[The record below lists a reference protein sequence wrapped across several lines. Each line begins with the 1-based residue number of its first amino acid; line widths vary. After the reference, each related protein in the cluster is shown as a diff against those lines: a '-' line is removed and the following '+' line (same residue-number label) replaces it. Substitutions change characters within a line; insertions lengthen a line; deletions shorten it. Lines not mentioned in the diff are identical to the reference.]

1 MKRIFVRWDLCTACK
16 TCQMACMVEHSASK
30 DLFTAIFETPHP
42 RTRVYVEAVNGSQR
56 KALLYRQPVAERP
69 AVPILCRHCDNA
81 PCLNACIA
89 GALYRDEATGAVLSN
104 LDRCIGCWTCVMVCP
119 YGVVTR
125 QLETQRALKCDL
137 CPDRDEPACVA
148 ACPTKA
154 LIYAEVDDFS
164 RGRRQMLAAAVAGA
178 PGG

>member
-1 MKRIFVRWDLCTACK
+1 MKRIFVRWERCTACK
-16 TCQMACMVEHSASK
+16 TCQIACMVEHSAAK
-30 DLFTAIFETPHP
+30 DLFGALFETPRP
-42 RTRVYVEAVNGSQR
+42 RTRVYVEPVNGSQ
-56 KALLYRQPVAERP
+56 
-69 AVPILCRHCDNA
+69 VPILCRHCDDA

-89 GALYRDEATGAVLSN
+89 GALYRDEATGAVRSN

-137 CPDRDEPACVA
+137 CPEREVPACVA
-148 ACPTKA
+148 ACPTGA
-154 LIYAEVDDFS
+154 LVYAETEEVS
-164 RGRRQMLAAAVAGA
+164 RERRQTLATAVAGA

>member
-1 MKRIFVRWDLCTACK
+1 MKHIFVRWERCTACK
-16 TCQMACMVEHSASK
+16 TCQVACMVEHSAAK
-30 DLFTAIFETPHP
+30 DLFAAMFETPRP
-42 RTRVYVEAVNGSQR
+42 RTRVYVEAVNGSQ
-56 KALLYRQPVAERP
+56 
-69 AVPILCRHCDNA
+69 VPILCRHCDDA

-89 GALYRDEATGAVLSN
+89 GALYRDEATGAVRSN

-137 CPDRDEPACVA
+137 CPDRDVPVCVA
-148 ACPTKA
+148 ACPTGA
-154 LIYAEVDDFS
+154 LVYAEADDVS
-164 RGRRQMLAAAVAGA
+164 RQRRQTLATAVAGA

>member
-1 MKRIFVRWDLCTACK
+1 MKRIFVQWERCTACK
-16 TCQMACMVEHSASK
+16 TCQIACMVEHSAAK
-30 DLFTAIFETPHP
+30 DLFAAMFETPRP
-42 RTRVYVEAVNGSQR
+42 RTRVYVEAVNGSQ
-56 KALLYRQPVAERP
+56 
-69 AVPILCRHCDNA
+69 VPILCRQCDDA

-89 GALYRDEATGAVLSN
+89 GALYRDEATGAVRSN

-137 CPDRDEPACVA
+137 CPDRDVPVCVA
-148 ACPTKA
+148 ACPTGA
-154 LIYAEVDDFS
+154 LVYAEADDVS
-164 RGRRQMLAAAVAGA
+164 RQRRQTLATGVAGA

>member
-1 MKRIFVRWDLCTACK
+1 MKRIFVNWDRCTACK
-16 TCQMACMVEHSASK
+16 TCQIACMVEHSAAK
-30 DLFTAIFETPHP
+30 DLFAAIFEVPHP
-42 RTRVYVEAVNGSQR
+42 RTRVYVEAVNGSQ
-56 KALLYRQPVAERP
+56 
-69 AVPILCRHCDNA
+69 VPILCRHCDDA

-89 GALYRDEATGAVLSN
+89 GALYRDAATGAVLSN

-137 CPDRDEPACVA
+137 CPGRDVPACVA
-148 ACPTKA
+148 ACPTGA
-154 LIYAEVDDFS
+154 LVYAETDEIS
-164 RGRRQMLAAAVAGA
+164 RERRQTLAAAVAGV

>member
-1 MKRIFVRWDLCTACK
+1 MMKRIFVRWERCTACK
-16 TCQMACMVEHSASK
+16 TCQVACMVEHSAAK
-30 DLFTAIFETPHP
+30 DLFAAMFETPRP
-42 RTRVYVEAVNGSQR
+42 RTRVYVEAVNGSQ
-56 KALLYRQPVAERP
+56 
-69 AVPILCRHCDNA
+69 VPIFCRHCDDA

-137 CPDRDEPACVA
+137 CPNRDVPACVA
-148 ACPTKA
+148 ACPTSA
-154 LIYAEVDDFS
+154 LVYAEADDVS
-164 RGRRQMLAAAVAGA
+164 RQRRQALATAVAGA

>member
-1 MKRIFVRWDLCTACK
+1 MKRIFVHWDRCTACK
-16 TCQMACMVEHSASK
+16 TCQVACMVEHSAAK
-30 DLFTAIFETPHP
+30 DLFAAMVETPHP
-42 RTRVYVEAVNGSQR
+42 RTRVYIEAVNGSQ
-56 KALLYRQPVAERP
+56 
-69 AVPILCRHCDNA
+69 VPILCRHCDDA

-89 GALYRDEATGAVLSN
+89 GALYRDEATGAVRSN

-137 CPDRDEPACVA
+137 CPDRDVPACVV
-148 ACPTKA
+148 ACPTGA
-154 LIYAEVDDFS
+154 LVYAEADEIS
-164 RGRRQMLAAAVAGA
+164 RQQRQTLATAVAGA